1 MDQIK
6 REENLY
12 FILIIF
18 HNKILLIVSV
28 SRQSILIFNYG
39 KENIKLLLARFS
51 FNISSQIKIII

>member
-12 FILIIF
+12 FMLLIF

-28 SRQSILIFNYG
+28 NRQSIRLI
-39 KENIKLLLARFS
+39 
-51 FNISSQIKIII
+51 